1 MLACGLVKRRLA
13 LSAFALLFAA
23 CQRAAPSPA
32 PASSAGPGPAPPAAV
47 AAADGSREAAGV
59 RYLEHVTGG
68 AAADDALPL
77 VIGIHGYGD
86 RPESYAGLFEGFPAK
101 ARFIFPYGEPAG
113 EGFSWFAVSPRFN
126 PDAIAAGTERAAHRL
141 AAMIAALSLST
152 ARPTVGRP
160 IVTGFSQGGMLSYA
174 LAVLHPESVGE
185 GFPVGGLLTPPH
197 WPSTWAVGK
206 AQARIEAFHG
216 DADPR
221 VPIAVDRQG
230 VARLRAVGFSVELH
244 EYPGVGHTITP
255 EMRRDLL
262 AAIGAAAA
270 RAAAAPR

>member
-1 MLACGLVKRRLA
+1 MPAPA
-13 LSAFALLFAA
+13 PP
-23 CQRAAPSPA
+23 PSPA
-32 PASSAGPGPAPPAAV
+32 AVVVGAPAST
-47 AAADGSREAAGV
+47 SREAAGL
-59 RYLEHVTGG
+59 RYIERITGG
-68 AAADDALPL
+68 AAAEDALPL

-86 RPESYAGLFEGFPAK
+86 RPESYSSLFEGFPLK
-101 ARFIFPYGEPAG
+101 ARFIFPYGEPSG

-126 PDAIAAGTERAAHRL
+126 PDAIAAGTERAAERL
-141 AAMIAALSLST
+141 AAMIAALST
-152 ARPTVGRP
+152 TRPTVGRP

-185 GFPVGGLLTPPH
+185 AFPVGGLLTPPH

-244 EYPGVGHTITP
+244 EYPGVVHTITA
-255 EMRRDLL
+255 EMRRDLH
-262 AAIGAAAA
+262 AAIGAGVR
-270 RAAAAPR
+270 RAAAATR